1 MSYSTASFHCYKQ
14 HSLGLQVN
22 AKHGKKLP
30 ADLDYQ
36 SIATLSLEAR
46 EKLAKVSVCSL

>member
-1 MSYSTASFHCYKQ
+1 M
-14 HSLGLQVN
+14 N
-22 AKHGKKLP
+22 AKHAKKLP

-46 EKLAKVSVCSL
+46 EKLAKVKVFPVLNNILHGALQEKLIWLS